1 MSEKNSSEII
11 GRVVATEQF
20 PSSPHQFF
28 FWTRRSTDVG
38 IGTLVRIDG
47 PESTVYAVVVDGRAY
62 SKLESP
68 IEDVGASAGDPAT
81 PIRWDPSG
89 EITLWT
95 AAVLRHVPEEPMQPA
110 PIEHVRMAKTEED
123 VRLALRMETYQGGD
137 DDAAIPV
144 GLYATG
150 GINAPVYLD
159 AGFLMGPESAHLN
172 ISGVSG
178 LATKTSAIQF
188 LLTSLFQ
195 HFPANRGRVASVCFN
210 VKGPD
215 LCFMD
220 QPGEL
225 ETEDL
230 EQYEALGVDPVP
242 FTNVRYY
249 APLKPDG
256 VNLNTLRTNP
266 DLMSRVEPLVWGLRE
281 VLDFHE
287 VLLTRED
294 LDAKADGVID
304 FLAER
309 VVDKEFLDDWGRVH
323 KVTTFADL
331 EALFRAVFDGLE
343 AQSRGDIW
351 RTHHIATLRKVRN
364 RLLNISTR
372 CKGLVT
378 DDGMVSDLPFGE
390 FEDRGLYVV
399 DVAGAD
405 QLAQD
410 LVFTRIVSKLRE
422 HLERRDLGV
431 DHVVVFV
438 DELNKYAPHDGQE
451 TYVRKMLMD
460 IAERGRY
467 LGLVL
472 FGAEQFRSQVHRRV
486 TGNAGTTL
494 YGRMDMDELSSPG
507 YQVFSQSTKAKL
519 ATLPKGELMVRH
531 PHFTQPMFLRF
542 PRPPVLSGT
551 LGVEKFAPAEDLPFA
566 EAVVTRIVALDRNV
580 SPADIRDVIADRRE
594 EDVRRALAVTLNARP
609 KGVYRYFKAAL
620 GPVVK
625 SVVRPELAGRPP
637 LKDLDDPYL

>member
-1 MSEKNSSEII
+1 MNQGVV
-11 GRVVATEQF
+11 GRVVATEQI
-20 PSSPHQFF
+20 PSTPHQFF
-28 FWTRRSTDVG
+28 FQTRRSTLIG
-38 IGTLVRIDG
+38 IGTLVRVQDKTR
-47 PESTVYAVVVDGRAY
+47 TVFAVVVDGRSY
-62 SKLESP
+62 SDPEKPVAEVGTSGGNPGGEIESQ
-68 IEDVGASAGDPAT
+68 PA
-81 PIRWDPSG
+81 D

-95 AAVLRHVPEEPMQPA
+95 AAVLRQVPEEPLQPV
-110 PIEHVRMAKTEED
+110 PIGNVWLADTEED
-123 VRLALRMETYQGGD
+123 VRMALRMETYQGGAAD
-137 DDAAIPV
+137 SAIPV

-150 GINAPVYLD
+150 GMNVPVFLD
-159 AGFLMGPESAHLN
+159 ADFLMGPESAHLN

-178 LATKTSAIQF
+178 LATKTSALQF
-188 LLTSLFQ
+188 LLCSLFQ
-195 HFPANRGRVASVCFN
+195 HLPERRGRIASVCFN

-220 QPGEL
+220 QPGDL
-225 ETEDL
+225 TAEDL
-230 EQYEALGVDPVP
+230 DQYRSLGIDPVP
-242 FTNVRYY
+242 FSNVHYY

-256 VNLNTLRTNP
+256 VNLNTLRTHPELISN
-266 DLMSRVEPLVWGLRE
+266 VEPLVWGLRE

-309 VVDKEFLDDWGRVH
+309 VVDKEFQDDWGKVHRV
-323 KVTTFADL
+323 TSFADL
-331 EALFRAVFDGLE
+331 EGFFRAIFDGME

-378 DDGMVSDLPFGE
+378 NDGIVNDLPFGK
-390 FEDRGLYVV
+390 FEDRALYVI
-399 DVAGAD
+399 DVAGSD

-431 DHVVVFV
+431 DQVVVFV
-438 DELNKYAPHDGQE
+438 DELNKYAPSDGPE

-507 YQVFSQSTKAKL
+507 YQGFSQSTKAKL

-531 PHFTQPMFLRF
+531 PHFTQPMFVRF
-542 PRPPVLSGT
+542 PRPPVMSGSV
-551 LGVEKFAPAEDLPFA
+551 GIEKFAPAEDLPF
-566 EAVVTRIVALDRNV
+566 EDAVVMRLLVLDR
-580 SPADIRDVIADRRE
+580 SIAPALIRDIVADRRE
-594 EDVRRALAVTLNARP
+594 DDVRRAMGATIGARP
-609 KGVYRYFKAAL
+609 KGVLQYFKAAL
-620 GPVVK
+620 GPVVG
-625 SVVRPELAGRPP
+625 SSVRPETVGAPP
-637 LKDLDDPYL
+637 LRDLGNPYG